1 MKSFNKKNILI
12 FINLILSFLGF
23 FNVAFLKLG
32 FCQSS
37 NQNQSANKTSTQL
50 QNQTSNQNINQ
61 INLAKLNPDKIMVL
75 GGNVLCQP
83 KSSSFAWIVPGEGKI
98 LYAFTEEGSI
108 LWQKSFKSKL
118 NPYISVGLCDVIY
131 LVTKDSVLNMLN
143 PGGTLI
149 WSVNCNFNILEDPLP
164 GKDGRVFVRGK
175 NNLECYGIN
184 GVLRWKLKTENQN
197 TKLPLVELNDGSLLV
212 FQEKLIEGKSV
223 ARRLS
228 PFGQISEEIIFSSE
242 VLAVKST
249 SEGVLLSFADG
260 SLGMCSTKKTG
271 ETYSKWVL
279 SSESFKS
286 DSTKTSSKSKSII
299 KFAQNVPYKNIE
311 FVISSNPA
319 KINLINI
326 SSGTLIKSFSTS
338 LPDTVSLRYVG
349 FSNDGLVL
357 CDKKN
362 AFCYSFDLKTSSDVS
377 NKSSSKTSSQNQQIN
392 QNPQIKLVWSANF
405 NQQKNWSYIYPTS
418 KGYLTFCTNNWVIE
432 AYRVKQNIGQK
443 TSSSSQNQKYKVPE
457 RYQNFYTNQSS
468 FTSNLS
474 KSIPQNLSQKMHKA
488 FIYGDFGQ
496 DEQEWLNL
504 LYQELNKL
512 YADFQTT
519 NSDFTVE
526 KPYFRKNISYAQE
539 ILQLNYESGIC
550 TETQKLSNLLRKT
563 QDSSILLC
571 LINCAKTQ
579 GLDPNGEVLSALDY
593 VLRNKISTKDS
604 SLIVAI
610 ADATLEICKFMGRPS
625 FFDKGQAIL
634 TFMLYPQFDEKVHAK
649 ARETLNKIIELK
661 L

>member
-1 MKSFNKKNILI
+1 MKSFNLKKIFLI
-12 FINLILSFLGF
+12 FSNLSLCF
-23 FNVAFLKLG
+23 FGFLKFE
-32 FCQSS
+32 FCQLAFS
-37 NQNQSANKTSTQL
+37 QNT
-50 QNQTSNQNINQ
+50 NQTLSQSLNQ
-61 INLAKLNPDKIMVL
+61 INLAKINPDKIIVL

-83 KSSSFAWIVPGEGKI
+83 KSSSFAWIVPGDGKI
-98 LYAFTEEGSI
+98 LYAFTEEGSV
-108 LWQKSFKSKL
+108 LWQKSFRSKL
-118 NPYISVGLCDVIY
+118 NPYISVGLCDMIY
-131 LVTKDSVLNMLN
+131 LVTKDSCLNMLN

-164 GKDGRVFVRGK
+164 GKDGRVFIRGK

-212 FQEKLIEGKSV
+212 FLEKLIDGKSL
-223 ARRLS
+223 ARRCS
-228 PFGQISEEIIFSSE
+228 PFGQISEEIVFSSE
-242 VLAVKST
+242 VLSVKST
-249 SEGVLLSFADG
+249 SEGVLMSFADG
-260 SLGMCSTKKTG
+260 SLGMCSTKKSG

-279 SSESFKS
+279 SSQNLKT
-286 DSTKTSSKSKSII
+286 DSIKTSSKSKSII
-299 KFAQNVPYKNIE
+299 KFAQNVPYKNVE

-326 SSGTLIKSFSTS
+326 LDGTLIASFSTS

-362 AFCYSFDLKTSSDVS
+362 AFCYSFNLKSSDK
-377 NKSSSKTSSQNQQIN
+377 NSSKNLDK
-392 QNPQIKLVWSANF
+392 NPQIKLVWSASF
-405 NQQKNWSYIYPTS
+405 NQQKNWSYIFPTS

-443 TSSSSQNQKYKVPE
+443 SSSSANQKNYKVPQ
-457 RYQNFYTNQSS
+457 RYQNFYSNQNS

-474 KSIPQNLSQKMHKA
+474 QSISPNLAEKMHKS
-488 FIYGDFGQ
+488 FISGNFGET
-496 DEQEWLNL
+496 EQEWLNL

-526 KPYFRKNISYAQE
+526 KPYFKKNISYAQK

-563 QDSSILLC
+563 NDSSILLC

-579 GLDPNGEVLSALDY
+579 ALDPNGEVLASLEY
-593 VLRNKISTKDS
+593 VLKNKISTKDS
-604 SLIVAI
+604 SLILAI
-610 ADATLEICKFMGRPS
+610 ADASFEICRFMGRPA
-625 FFDKGQAIL
+625 FFDKGQEIL
-634 TFMLYPQFDEKVHAK
+634 TFMLYPQFDEKVHTK